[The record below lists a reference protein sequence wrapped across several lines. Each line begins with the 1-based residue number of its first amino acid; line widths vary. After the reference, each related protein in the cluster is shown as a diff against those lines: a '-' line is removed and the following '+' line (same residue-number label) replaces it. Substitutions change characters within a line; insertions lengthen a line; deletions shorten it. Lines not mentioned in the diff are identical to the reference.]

1 MPQLIASVE
10 GVEVKSIY
18 LENDRTTLGR
28 KHHNDIVL
36 DSLVVSGNHCVFEF
50 QGLTD
55 VIVEDLGSTNGTFVN
70 GHLIKSRQLLHDRDV
85 INVGDFSLRFLTRSE
100 EQTAS
105 NPQETKVIS
114 LLASLGHPGTS
125 AVLEASLRLLSG
137 ASAGLEVPLVK
148 AVTTFGRPG
157 VSVVAV
163 SHRREGYFVAHMGGK
178 TLPTLNGT
186 KIGQD
191 AVALAHNDILNL
203 AGDELEFL
211 LQEH

>member
-36 DSLVVSGNHCVFEF
+36 DSLVVSGNHCVFEM
-50 QGLTD
+50 QGLAS
-55 VIVEDLGSTNGTFVN
+55 VSVEDLGSTNGTFVN
-70 GHLIKSRQLLHDRDV
+70 GHLIKSRQQLRDRDV
-85 INVGDFSLRFLTRSE
+85 ISVGNFSLRFLTRSE
-100 EQTAS
+100 EAAAS
-105 NPQETKVIS
+105 TPQATKTMS
-114 LLASLGHPGTS
+114 LLSSLGHPGTS
-125 AVLEASLRLLSG
+125 AVLGASLKLLSG
-137 ASAGLEVPLVK
+137 ASAGLEHPLVK
-148 AVTTFGRPG
+148 AVTVFGRPG

-178 TLPTLNGT
+178 TLPTLNGI

-191 AVALAHNDILNL
+191 AIALAHHDMLNL
-203 AGDELEFL
+203 AGDEMEFL
-211 LQEH
+211 LQEL

>member
-1 MPQLIASVE
+1 MPQLIASVD
-10 GVEVKSIY
+10 GVEVKHID

-36 DSLVVSGNHCVFEF
+36 DSLVVSGNHCVFEY
-50 QGLTD
+50 QGQSD
-55 VIVEDLGSTNGTFVN
+55 ISVEDLGSTNGTYVN
-70 GHLIKSRQLLHDRDV
+70 GHLIKSRQMLRDKDV

-105 NPQETKVIS
+105 NPQATKTMS
-114 LLASLGHPGTS
+114 LLSSLGLPGTS
-125 AVLEASLRLLSG
+125 AVLEASLKLLSG

-178 TLPTLNGT
+178 TVPLLNGT

-191 AVALAHNDILNL
+191 VVALAHHDVLNL
-203 AGDELEFL
+203 AGDEMEFL
-211 LQEH
+211 LQEV